1 MNCLKQH
8 PNRQRTDNCGPAEEF
23 IMDRDNSE
31 RKSDSCEP
39 ISDSEIDEALAET
52 FPASDPPPWTL
63 GVEPH
68 CQPVEERKQKG
79 REPSPK

>member
-1 MNCLKQH
+1 
-8 PNRQRTDNCGPAEEF
+8 
-23 IMDRDNSE
+23 MDRDNSE

-63 GVEPH
+63 GVEPN
-68 CQPVEERKQKG
+68 CRTEKEDNEKG
-79 REPSPK
+79 KKDQSQE

>member
-1 MNCLKQH
+1 MN
-8 PNRQRTDNCGPAEEF
+8 
-23 IMDRDNSE
+23 RDNSE

-39 ISDSEIDEALAET
+39 ISDSEIDEALAES

-68 CQPVEERKQKG
+68 CQPGEERKQKG
-79 REPSPK
+79 EEPSPK

>member
-1 MNCLKQH
+1 V
-8 PNRQRTDNCGPAEEF
+8 GPAEEF
-23 IMDRDNSE
+23 VMDRDNSE

-63 GVEPH
+63 RVEPS
-68 CQPVEERKQKG
+68 CRTEKEANEKG
-79 REPSPK
+79 KRDQSQE

>member
-1 MNCLKQH
+1 
-8 PNRQRTDNCGPAEEF
+8 
-23 IMDRDNSE
+23 MDRDNSE

-68 CQPVEERKQKG
+68 CQPVEERKQEG
-79 REPSPK
+79 GSHRRNDNDPNYP